1 VIFMV
6 LSAMSEEELTSDSLK
21 LLIQLVTILTEG
33 LHFTFDATVLP
44 ICLTSFT
51 SYYVVTSFT

>member
-21 LLIQLVTILTEG
+21 LLIQLVTILTE
-33 LHFTFDATVLP
+33 VLQFY
-44 ICLTSFT
+44 I
-51 SYYVVTSFT
+51 